1 MTAGPIGSA
10 RNIDSAEP
18 AGEPLVVDGLDG
30 LRSVAGA
37 VLGPTPWLRI
47 DQPRIDGFA
56 DVTGD
61 HQWIHVDPERAK
73 DSPFGSTI
81 AHGYLTLSLCN
92 YFLPQLLVVR
102 NVAMGV
108 NYGADRVRFPTPV
121 RVGSR
126 IRGRGEVLACVEV
139 GGGVQ
144 ATIRVTAEIEGS
156 DKPACVVDAVHRWV
170 G

>member
-1 MTAGPIGSA
+1 MTAIGSA
-10 RNIDSAEP
+10 QAINSDEP
-18 AGEPLVVDGLDG
+18 AAGPLVIDGLNG
-30 LRSVAGA
+30 LRSAAGA
-37 VLGPTPWLRI
+37 VLGPTAWLRI

-61 HQWIHVDPERAK
+61 HQWIHVDPERARH
-73 DSPFGSTI
+73 SPFKSTI

-92 YFLPQLLVVR
+92 YFLPQLITVN

-108 NYGADRVRFPTPV
+108 NYGADRVRFPAPV
-121 RVGSR
+121 RVGAR
-126 IRGRGEVLACVEV
+126 IRGRGEVLSCVEV
-139 GGGVQ
+139 AGGVQ
-144 ATIRVTAEIEGS
+144 ATIRITAEIEGF